1 MSKVK
6 IEKLTQRFTIFIV
19 WIVVG
24 RTKSMDSAVVTLI
37 LPSEKSLLG
46 DSPILHMLKSF
57 LNLWTDP
64 LQNILFNS
72 GDTSLKGYLPI

>member
-1 MSKVK
+1 
-6 IEKLTQRFTIFIV
+6 
-19 WIVVG
+19 
-24 RTKSMDSAVVTLI
+24 MDSAVVTLI

-64 LQNILFNS
+64 CNKNF
-72 GDTSLKGYLPI
+72 YLTQVTHP